1 MSKNL
6 NIIFSENLRRLL
18 AEHDKTQADLY
29 RYMGVSSA
37 IASAW
42 CAGKKIPR
50 GDKLQKMCIWFNCDL
65 SDLLEEKPVEVIKP
79 IENTKEDKTVQKI
92 LKSLDENPENRQ
104 FYEDIINLDD
114 EKKQALARLMKYMS
128 D

>member
-1 MSKNL
+1 
-6 NIIFSENLRRLL
+6 
-18 AEHDKTQADLY
+18 
-29 RYMGVSSA
+29 
-37 IASAW
+37 
-42 CAGKKIPR
+42 
-50 GDKLQKMCIWFNCDL
+50 
-65 SDLLEEKPVEVIKP
+65 
-79 IENTKEDKTVQKI
+79 

>member
-1 MSKNL
+1 
-6 NIIFSENLRRLL
+6 
-18 AEHDKTQADLY
+18 
-29 RYMGVSSA
+29 
-37 IASAW
+37 
-42 CAGKKIPR
+42 
-50 GDKLQKMCIWFNCDL
+50 MCVWFNCDL

-79 IENTKEDKTVQKI
+79 IENTKEDKTIQKI